1 MAGRN
6 VSFSKPKTPS
16 FIAKFKEK
24 VGYQE
29 SATVETK
36 FQETETCNLD
46 NREHEDE
53 KPTVVLGSN
62 VSEAEANAFLDRLKE
77 DEADSQDAEKKDNV
91 EEGGK
96 ILFKKPTKRKS
107 SGLNSKGDRKKSKPS
122 SSMKNVK
129 NKSLLSFNE
138 EEDGDL

>member
-46 NREHEDE
+46 DREHEDE
-53 KPTVVLGSN
+53 KPTVLLGSN

-77 DEADSQDAEKKDNV
+77 DEANSQ
-91 EEGGK
+91 
-96 ILFKKPTKRKS
+96 
-107 SGLNSKGDRKKSKPS
+107 GL
-122 SSMKNVK
+122 
-129 NKSLLSFNE
+129 
-138 EEDGDL
+138 

>member
-77 DEADSQDAEKKDNV
+77 DEADSQ
-91 EEGGK
+91 GLLRISI
-96 ILFKKPTKRKS
+96 IL
-107 SGLNSKGDRKKSKPS
+107 
-122 SSMKNVK
+122 
-129 NKSLLSFNE
+129 
-138 EEDGDL
+138 